1 VRARFVRRI
10 ACAAR
15 LAVMER
21 KVKPLENVCVKQY
34 ALIAGGAPPDEFDS
48 EIAAVVWD
56 APAAG

>member
-1 VRARFVRRI
+1 
-10 ACAAR
+10 
-15 LAVMER
+15 MER